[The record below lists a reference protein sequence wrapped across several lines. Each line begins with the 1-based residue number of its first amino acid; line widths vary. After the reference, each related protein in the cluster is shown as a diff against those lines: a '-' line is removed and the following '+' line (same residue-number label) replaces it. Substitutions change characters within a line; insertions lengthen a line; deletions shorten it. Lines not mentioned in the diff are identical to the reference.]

1 MALKEIKL
9 PDLGEGVTEGELLK
23 ILVSVGDRVVMDQ
36 VLLEVMTDKA
46 SMEIPGILEG
56 VIKEVKAKEG
66 DMVAV
71 GQVILLL
78 ETEEEENFSDR
89 AGQAGKVEQVGKAGR
104 ETSKKDRTGISTAGA
119 AENKT
124 AGPEKNPLEKSE
136 FSAESRLPQ
145 TARSSGFAGT
155 SSGPSS
161 SAGAEPFP
169 SGSEGLPLSAPATR
183 RLARELNI
191 DLKSVKTSGGE
202 GQVTREDL
210 INHVRSA
217 LKSPPPAPSF
227 PFEGEI
233 VETGREPLRGI
244 RRIMFETMT
253 LSKQTI
259 PHFTIMERA
268 EVRQLVKI
276 RRELKERGEKQGV
289 KITYLPFI
297 MKAVLSALKTFPLL
311 NSHYDGETKEIV
323 FTKSCHFGFAVDT
336 EKGLLVPV
344 IRDVQE
350 KSLLEI
356 AKELKSLGE
365 KARAGTLQREELK
378 GGTFT
383 FTNLGSIGGIAG
395 TPIIHPPQAAIFG
408 IYRIYH
414 QPARNLQTGEW
425 EETPYMNFSLTCDHR
440 FIDGACSARFL
451 KACTAKIEEPG
462 LLVLD

>member
-9 PDLGEGVTEGELLK
+9 PDLGEGVTEGELIK
-23 ILVSVGDRVVMDQ
+23 IRVAVGDRVVMDQ
-36 VLLEVMTDKA
+36 ALLEVMTDKA
-46 SMEIPGILEG
+46 SMEIPGVLEG
-56 VIKEVKAKEG
+56 VVKEVKAKEG

-78 ETEEEENFSDR
+78 ETEEGESSSPAD
-89 AGQAGKVEQVGKAGR
+89 GR
-104 ETSKKDRTGISTAGA
+104 GETSKKAGAGISTGEGDT

-124 AGPEKNPLEKSE
+124 ARPEKNQSKREPD
-136 FSAESRLPQ
+136 FSAKSPLPN
-145 TARSSGFAGT
+145 TAHSSDFVET
-155 SSGPSS
+155 SSGPSAAGGEGS
-161 SAGAEPFP
+161 PLGSAGFIP
-169 SGSEGLPLSAPATR
+169 SAPATR
-183 RLARELNI
+183 RLAGELNI
-191 DLKSVKTSGGE
+191 DLKSVKASGSA

-210 INHVRSA
+210 INHVKSA
-217 LKSPPPAPSF
+217 LKSPVAAGTASF
-227 PFEGEI
+227 PFEGEV

-244 RRIMFETMT
+244 RRVMFETMS

-268 EVRQLVKI
+268 AVRRLVKI

-297 MKAVLSALKTFPLL
+297 MKAVLSALAKFPLL
-311 NSHYDGETKEIV
+311 NSRYDGETKEIV

-383 FTNLGSIGGIAG
+383 FTNLGSIGGMAG

-425 EETPYMNFSLTCDHR
+425 EEAPYMNFSLTCDHR